1 MRKDREWGVVQR
13 LEIEADTPAALL
25 GACMV
30 ASAEH
35 KEASHFIVTKNGDG
49 SNSLRLLWT
58 DKGDALPFPLKGAQ
72 EMADFIAQWLEKSA
86 TYPNSSP
93 DTDGDVVDG
102 FRIDVSD
109 FYDVLRVT
117 PAYIV
122 YGK

>member
-13 LEIEADTPAALL
+13 LEVEADTPAALL
-25 GACMV
+25 GACIV

-35 KEASHFIVTKNGDG
+35 KDASHFIVTKNDDG

-72 EMADFIAQWLEKSA
+72 EMADFISQWLEKRA
-86 TYPNSSP
+86 AYPDKAP
-93 DTDGDVVDG
+93 DTDGDVVEG
-102 FRIDVSD
+102 FRIDVHV

-117 PAYIV
+117 PTYIV